1 MNIFNANLEVTKATV
16 QGGDYKYYR
25 MSDYDWSWS
34 E

>member
-16 QGGDYKYYR
+16 QGGEINRK
-25 MSDYDWSWS
+25 SDYDWSWS